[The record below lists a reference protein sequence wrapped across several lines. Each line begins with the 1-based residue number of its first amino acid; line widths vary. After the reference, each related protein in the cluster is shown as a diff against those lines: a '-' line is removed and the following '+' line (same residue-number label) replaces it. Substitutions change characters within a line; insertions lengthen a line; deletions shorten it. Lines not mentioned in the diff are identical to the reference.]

1 MATFVTKKDGTR
13 LPFDP
18 EKIKAS
24 VVAACLDAELTNEE
38 ADKIALKIS
47 DLVIKA
53 LDSIEELPTTE
64 VRDKVLAE
72 LDMLYP
78 SIAEAWRR
86 YEATKVAE

>member
-1 MATFVTKKDGTR
+1 MATFVTKKDGTK

-24 VVAACLDAELTNEE
+24 VVAACLDAELSNEE
-38 ADKIALKIS
+38 ADKISVEILDLVVGALKE
-47 DLVIKA
+47 V
-53 LDSIEELPTTE
+53 EEVSTTE

-72 LDMLYP
+72 LDMLHP
-78 SIAEAWRR
+78 NIAEAWRR